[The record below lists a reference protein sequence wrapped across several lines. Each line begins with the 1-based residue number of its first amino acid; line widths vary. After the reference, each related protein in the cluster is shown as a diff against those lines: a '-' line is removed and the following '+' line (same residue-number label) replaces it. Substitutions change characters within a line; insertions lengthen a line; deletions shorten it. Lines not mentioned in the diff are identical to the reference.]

1 MLPVISVPCLPE
13 TTVPPAVSP
22 VHSPAPTR
30 KRGFRRL
37 LQSFVAPE
45 VFDFWARSIHPTL
58 AWERVLAR
66 VVERRREAADAI
78 TLVLKPNRNFAGFT
92 PGQHVNVSVEI
103 HGVRMTR
110 AYSLTDIP
118 RADGLL
124 SLTIKQI
131 AGGRVSGE
139 FFERIKPGAVLELG
153 PAFGEM
159 VLPQRVQAPLL
170 LAAAGSG
177 ITPLMSLI
185 RALAAQGMPV
195 ATTLLYWT
203 RKRDERCFV
212 PELAALSARYPQ
224 LRVRYL
230 LTREA
235 ATAADEG
242 EGRPDAARLAQWLP
256 DLTQHA
262 VYACGPAGFVET
274 LRTLTAAQAAS
285 FQSEAFTLPEP
296 PADAVGNVRVR
307 LTASG
312 RTLELPRGRPLLV
325 SLEENGIRP
334 IYGCRMGICNT
345 CACSKLDGA
354 TQNLRTGTRTDEP
367 EQALRLCVSG
377 PCSDLTLDL

>member
-1 MLPVISVPCLPE
+1 MVPAPCIPE
-13 TTVPPAVSP
+13 AIVLPAVSP
-22 VHSPAPTR
+22 VRHPAPTR
-30 KRGFRRL
+30 QRGLRRL
-37 LQSFVAPE
+37 LQPFVAPE

-66 VVERRREAADAI
+66 VVERRREAADAV

-92 PGQHVNVSVEI
+92 PGQHVNVSTEI
-103 HGVRMTR
+103 NGVRVTR

-124 SLTIKQI
+124 RLTVKQI
-131 AGGRVSGE
+131 AGGRVSSE
-139 FFERIKPGAVLELG
+139 FCERIKPGAVLELG

-159 VLPQRVQAPLL
+159 VLPQRVQAPVL

-177 ITPLMSLI
+177 ITPLMSLV

-212 PELAALSARYPQ
+212 PELAALSAQYPR

-230 LTREA
+230 LTRETA
-235 ATAADEG
+235 AAADEA

-256 DLTQHA
+256 DLAQHA

-274 LRTLTAAQAAS
+274 LRTLTATQAAS
-285 FQSEAFTLPEP
+285 FQAEAFTLPEP
-296 PADAVGNVRVR
+296 AADAVGSVRVH
-307 LTASG
+307 LAASG

-345 CACSKLDGA
+345 CACGKLDGA
-354 TQNLRTGTRTDEP
+354 TQNLRTGTRCDEP